1 LGNIPNKKYIE
12 LNVLIEKLIE
22 KLLDIRGFKTLAHI
36 GPSDIL
42 WEELFLNNIKHSR
55 YLKNAKYAKKWGSTL
70 ATYAYPIMDSLNVN
84 VVDRSYIMQVLEP
97 IWRHKIEAEL
107 ISMFKKNVIDK
118 YFK

>member
-1 LGNIPNKKYIE
+1 MGNIPNKKYIE

-36 GPSDIL
+36 LPSDIL

-55 YLKNAKYAKKWGSTL
+55 YLKNAKHAKKWGSTL